1 MKRGHLRVYLGAAA
15 GVGKTFAML
24 DEGRRRK
31 ARGTDVVVG
40 FVETHGR
47 PRTAEHIGDLPVIPR
62 HKIRYRDTDLEEM
75 DIDAILRKKPEVVLV
90 DELAHTNVPRSRN
103 EKRWQDV
110 EELLNAGIT
119 VITTVNIQHLESLND
134 VIERITG
141 VKQRETIP
149 DEIVRNAD
157 QIELVDISPWSLRR
171 RMVHGNIYPP
181 EKIDAA
187 LTNYFREENL
197 TALREMALL
206 WLADRVDEALLR
218 YRQMLS
224 VDETWEARERVLVAV
239 AGRSG
244 EDAMVRRAARIAARR
259 GGELMVAHIMTQE
272 GLQADSGPEL
282 ANLRELAQS
291 LGAAWYEVP
300 GGDVA
305 RELIALAKRENATQ
319 VVIGAS
325 QRSRWSELFG
335 GGSNVHKLMRLSGPI
350 DVLVVSGVRRTAS
363 DRLRDIAAATR
374 RPASGLS
381 LVRRISGLGLALG
394 GLPLLTLGL
403 ANLRHHLGLP
413 SDLLLYLVLVVG
425 VAIIGGWWPALIA
438 AIGASLFV
446 NWYFTPPFYTFTI
459 AELQNVLA
467 LIVFLVV
474 AGAVSW
480 VVDVAARRRT
490 EAGRSRSEAE
500 ALARLAGALALEQDP
515 LPALVNNVRNTFGF
529 HGVTVYVQ
537 EHGEWIDEASA
548 GPIMPK
554 PDAGT
559 DEFPI
564 KDDAKLVV
572 VGQRLSRADHRVID
586 AFVAGLG
593 GALAARRLQKEAA
606 AANEAAE
613 VSELRGAILQ
623 AVSHDLRTPLSSIKA
638 AVSSLRQSDV
648 TWSPA
653 DVKEFLE
660 TIETESDR
668 LNSVIGNLLDMS
680 RLQAKAL
687 RLVMRPLGLEE
698 IVPRALEGIRDKKRL
713 LDVDIPEGLPRVVAD
728 PTLLERAIANII
740 DNANTWSPVEQPV
753 RVFASEV
760 GDFVELRVVDRGVG
774 IPAGERENVFLP
786 FRRRGDVGPRSGL
799 GLGLAVAKGFVEAMK
814 GTLELDDTPGGGLTV
829 AVRLPKEK

>member
-24 DEGRRRK
+24 DEGQRRR
-31 ARGTDVVVG
+31 ARGTDVVIG

-47 PRTAEHIGDLPVIPR
+47 PRTKEHIGDTPVIPR
-62 HKIRYRDTDLEEM
+62 KKVEYRGTTFEEM
-75 DIDAILRKKPEVVLV
+75 DVDAILRRKPEVVLV
-90 DELAHTNVPRSRN
+90 DELAHTNVPGSRN
-103 EKRWQDV
+103 QKRWQDV
-110 EELLNAGIT
+110 EELLAADIT

-134 VIERITG
+134 VIENITG

-181 EKIDAA
+181 EKIDTA

-218 YRQMLS
+218 YRQLLS
-224 VDETWEARERVLVAV
+224 VDQTWEARERVMVAV
-239 AGRSG
+239 AGRPG

-259 GGELMVAHIMTQE
+259 GGELIVVHILTQE
-272 GLQADSGPEL
+272 GLQSDAGPEL

-291 LGAAWYEVP
+291 LGASFYETP
-300 GGDVA
+300 GSDVA
-305 RELIALAKRENATQ
+305 RELIAYAKRENATQ
-319 VVIGAS
+319 IVIGAS
-325 QRSRWSELFG
+325 QRSRWSELLRASRVG
-335 GGSNVHKLMRLSGPI
+335 RLIRVAGPI
-350 DVLVVSGVRRTAS
+350 DVLIVSGDRQSPA
-363 DRLRDIAAATR
+363 DRLRALAPKTR
-374 RPASGLS
+374 TVAGGLS
-381 LVRRISGLGLALG
+381 VGRRLIGLGFTLA
-394 GLPLLTLGL
+394 GLPLLTLAL
-403 ANLRHHLGLP
+403 ANLRHHVSLP
-413 SDLLLYLVLVVG
+413 SDLLIYLLFVIV
-425 VAIIGGWWPALIA
+425 VAIAGGWWPALIA
-438 AIGASLFV
+438 AVGASLLV

-459 AELQNVLA
+459 AELQNVIA
-467 LIVFLVV
+467 LVVFVVV

-480 VVDVAARRRT
+480 VVDMAARRRT
-490 EAGRSRSEAE
+490 EAGRSRAEAE

-515 LPALVNNVRNTFGF
+515 LPALVGNLRNTFGF
-529 HGVTVYVQ
+529 DGVAVYVK
-537 EHGEWIDEASA
+537 ENDEWIQEASA
-548 GPIMPK
+548 GPIQPGLK
-554 PDAGT
+554 GGT

-564 KDDAKLVV
+564 REDAKLVV
-572 VGQRLSRADHRVID
+572 VGQRLSRTDHRVID

-606 AANEAAE
+606 AATEAAE

-648 TWSPA
+648 MWSPA
-653 DVKEFLE
+653 EVKEFLE

-698 IVPRALEGIRDKKRL
+698 IVPRALEGIRDKRRP
-713 LDVDIPEGLPRVVAD
+713 LDLDIPEGLPRVLAD

-740 DNANTWSPVEQPV
+740 DNANTWSPSEQPV
-753 RVFASEV
+753 RVFASVV
-760 GDFVELRVVDRGVG
+760 GDYVELRIVDHGAG
-774 IPAGERENVFLP
+774 IPASERANAFLP
-786 FRRRGDVGPRSGL
+786 FQRRGDVGARSGL

-814 GTLELDDTPGGGLTV
+814 GKLELDDTPGGGLTV
-829 AVRLPKEK
+829 VVRLPAAR

>member
-24 DEGRRRK
+24 DEGQRRL
-31 ARGTDVVVG
+31 ARGTDVVIG

-47 PRTAEHIGDLPVIPR
+47 PRTADHVGNIPIIPR
-62 HKIRYRDTDLEEM
+62 KNVQYRGTAFEEM
-75 DIDAILRKKPEVVLV
+75 DVDAILRRKPEVVLV
-90 DELAHTNVPRSRN
+90 DELAHTNVPGSRN

-110 EELLNAGIT
+110 EELLAADIT

-181 EKIDAA
+181 AKVDAA

-218 YRQMLS
+218 YRQLLN
-224 VDETWEARERVLVAV
+224 VDDTWEARERVLVAV
-239 AGRSG
+239 AGRQG

-259 GGELMVAHIMTQE
+259 GGELLVVHILTQE
-272 GLQADSGPEL
+272 GLQAEAGPEL

-291 LGAAWYEVP
+291 LGASFYETA
-300 GGDVA
+300 GADIA
-305 RELIALAKRENATQ
+305 RELIAVAKRENATQ
-319 VVIGAS
+319 IVIGAS
-325 QRSRWSELFG
+325 SRSRWSELFR
-335 GGSNVHKLMRLSGPI
+335 GSTVHRLMRISGPI
-350 DVLVVSGVRRTAS
+350 DVLVVSGDRRSAVQRLRGLAAVTKRPARGLSFVRRMT
-363 DRLRDIAAATR
+363 
-374 RPASGLS
+374 
-381 LVRRISGLGLALG
+381 GLGLALT
-394 GLPLLTLGL
+394 GLPLLTLVL

-425 VAIIGGWWPALIA
+425 VAIAGGWWPALIA
-438 AIGASLFV
+438 AVGASLLA
-446 NWYFTPPFYTFTI
+446 NWYFTPPYYTFTI
-459 AELQNVLA
+459 AELQNALA
-467 LIVFLVV
+467 LVVFVVV
-474 AGAVSW
+474 AGAVSG

-490 EAGRSRSEAE
+490 EAGRSRAEAE

-515 LPALVNNVRNTFGF
+515 LPALVSNLRNTFGF
-529 HGVTVYVQ
+529 EGVAVFVK
-537 EHGEWIDEASA
+537 EHDEWIQEASA
-548 GPIMPK
+548 GRIQPGPQG
-554 PDAGT
+554 GT
-559 DEFPI
+559 DEFEI
-564 KDDAKLVV
+564 REDAKLVV
-572 VGQRLSRADHRVID
+572 VGQRLSRGDHRVID

-606 AANEAAE
+606 AATEAAE

-638 AVSSLRQSDV
+638 AVSSLRQTDV
-648 TWSPA
+648 AWSPA
-653 DVKEFLE
+653 EVKEFLE

-698 IVPRALEGIRDKKRL
+698 VVPRALEGIREKKRI

-740 DNANTWSPVEQPV
+740 DNANTWSPAERPV
-753 RVFASEV
+753 RIFASTA
-760 GDFVELRVVDRGVG
+760 GDFVELRVVDHGPG
-774 IPAGERENVFLP
+774 IPSSERENAFLP
-786 FRRRGDVGPRSGL
+786 FRRRGDVGPPSGL

-814 GTLELDDTPGGGLTV
+814 GDLALEDTPGGGLSVVVT
-829 AVRLPKEK
+829 LPAAR

>member
-24 DEGRRRK
+24 DEGSRRK
-31 ARGTDVVVG
+31 SRGTDVVIG

-47 PRTAEHIGDLPVIPR
+47 PRTAEHVGDLPVIPR
-62 HKIRYRDTDLEEM
+62 HKIRYRGTDLEEM

-90 DELAHTNVPRSRN
+90 DELAHTNVPGSRN

-218 YRQMLS
+218 YRQMLN
-224 VDETWEARERVLVAV
+224 VDETWEARERVLVAA
-239 AGRSG
+239 AGRTG

-259 GGELMVAHIMTQE
+259 GGELLVAHVLTQE
-272 GLQADSGPEL
+272 GLQAESGPEL
-282 ANLRELAQS
+282 ANLRELTQS
-291 LGAAWYEVP
+291 LGASFYEVA

-305 RELIALAKRENATQ
+305 RELVALAKRENATQ
-319 VVIGAS
+319 IVIGAS
-325 QRSRWSELFG
+325 QRSRWSELFR
-335 GGSNVHKLMRLSGPI
+335 GSTVHRLMRLSGPI
-350 DVLVVSGVRRTAS
+350 DVLVVSGDRRTATE
-363 DRLRDIAAATR
+363 RLRGLASVTR
-374 RPASGLS
+374 RPTRGLS
-381 LVRRISGLGLALG
+381 FSRRLTGLGLALA
-394 GLPLLTLGL
+394 GLPLLTLSL
-403 ANLRHHLGLP
+403 ANLRHHLGLT

-438 AIGASLFV
+438 AVGASLLA
-446 NWYFTPPFYTFTI
+446 NWYFTPPYYTFTI

-467 LIVFLVV
+467 LIVFVVV

-490 EAGRSRSEAE
+490 EAGRSRAEAE

-515 LPALVNNVRNTFGF
+515 LPALVNNLRNTFGF
-529 HGVTVYVQ
+529 HGVTVYVR

-548 GPIMPK
+548 GPIKPK

-564 KDDAKLVV
+564 REDAKLVV

-606 AANEAAE
+606 AASEAAE

-687 RLVMRPLGLEE
+687 RMVMRPLGLEE

-740 DNANTWSPVEQPV
+740 DNANTWSPIEQPV

-774 IPAGERENVFLP
+774 IPSGERENVFLP

-829 AVRLPKEK
+829 VVRLPKER

>member
-24 DEGRRRK
+24 DEGQRRR
-31 ARGTDVVVG
+31 ARGTEVVIG

-47 PRTAEHIGDLPVIPR
+47 PRTTEHIGDLPVIPR
-62 HKIRYRDTDLEEM
+62 KKIDYRGTTFEEM
-75 DIDAILRKKPEVVLV
+75 DVDAILRRKPDVVLV
-90 DELAHTNVPRSRN
+90 DELAHTNVPGSPN

-110 EELLNAGIT
+110 EELLAADIT

-134 VIERITG
+134 VIENITG

-181 EKIDAA
+181 EKIDTA

-224 VDETWEARERVLVAV
+224 VDQTWEARERVIVAV
-239 AGRSG
+239 AGRPD

-259 GGELMVAHIMTQE
+259 GGELLVVHILTQE
-272 GLQADSGPEL
+272 GLQSDAGPEL

-291 LGAAWYEVP
+291 LGASFYETP
-300 GGDVA
+300 GSDVA
-305 RELIALAKRENATQ
+305 RELIAYAKRENATQ
-319 VVIGAS
+319 IVIGAS
-325 QRSRWSELFG
+325 QRSRWSELFR
-335 GGSNVHKLMRLSGPI
+335 GSAVRRLIRVAGPV
-350 DVLVVSGVRRTAS
+350 DVLVVSGDRQSAVE
-363 DRLRDIAAATR
+363 RLRALAPKTR
-374 RPASGLS
+374 RPSGGLS
-381 LVRRISGLGLALG
+381 PGRRLLGLGLTAA

-403 ANLRHHLGLP
+403 ANLRHHLGLS
-413 SDLLLYLVLVVG
+413 SDLLLYLLFVIV
-425 VAIIGGWWPALIA
+425 VAIAGGWWPALIA
-438 AIGASLFV
+438 AVGASLLA
-446 NWYFTPPFYTFTI
+446 NWFFTPPFYTFTI

-467 LIVFLVV
+467 LVVFVVV

-480 VVDVAARRRT
+480 VVDVAARRGT
-490 EAGRSRSEAE
+490 EAGRSRAEAE

-515 LPALVNNVRNTFGF
+515 LPALVNNLRNTFRF
-529 HGVTVYVQ
+529 EGVAVYVK
-537 EHGEWIDEASA
+537 EHDEWIQEASA
-548 GPIMPK
+548 GPIQPG
-554 PDAGT
+554 PQGGT
-559 DEFPI
+559 DEFAI
-564 KDDAKLVV
+564 REDAKLVV

-606 AANEAAE
+606 AATEAAE

-648 TWSPA
+648 MWSPA
-653 DVKEFLE
+653 EVKEFLE

-698 IVPRALEGIRDKKRL
+698 IVPRALEGIRDKKRPMDL
-713 LDVDIPEGLPRVVAD
+713 DIPEGLPRVLAD

-740 DNANTWSPVEQPV
+740 DNANTWSPSEQPV
-753 RVFASEV
+753 RVFASVV
-760 GDFVELRVVDRGVG
+760 GDYVELRVVDHGAG
-774 IPAGERENVFLP
+774 IPASERANAFLP
-786 FRRRGDVGPRSGL
+786 FQRRGDVGARSGL

-814 GTLELDDTPGGGLTV
+814 GKLELDDTPGGGLTV
-829 AVRLPKEK
+829 VVRLPAAR